1 MFEKNGVMKREIV
14 QQIIKNISKE
24 DRYALRK
31 TGVKIGRY
39 HIFLPKML
47 KPSAV
52 NLRVKL
58 WKLYFQED
66 KKYTI
71 PKSGLNFLKEE
82 EKENNKFLLI
92 CGFENFGKFY
102 IRVDILERLFL
113 KIIENSKDNIFK
125 IDSGMINLIGCSKE
139 NFFKL
144 LELMNYRPKKVTGKE
159 SEEFFIYKPKFI
171 RSKIEKKDRKI
182 SKNNPFGK
190 LSEIR
195 FR

>member
-1 MFEKNGVMKREIV
+1 
-14 QQIIKNISKE
+14 
-24 DRYALRK
+24 
-31 TGVKIGRY
+31 
-39 HIFLPKML
+39 
-47 KPSAV
+47 
-52 NLRVKL
+52 
-58 WKLYFQED
+58 
-66 KKYTI
+66 
-71 PKSGLNFLKEE
+71 
-82 EKENNKFLLI
+82 
-92 CGFENFGKFY
+92 
-102 IRVDILERLFL
+102 
-113 KIIENSKDNIFK
+113 
-125 IDSGMINLIGCSKE
+125 MINLIGCSKE